1 MGAGHGRNR
10 WRCRWRFLLLTSHEL
25 LELWGSL
32 LILLLLF
39 FLDQLF
45 SRFQIFQSNPL
56 GWSTSLSNSL
66 SMSFSLSFWFFITN
80 GGYEWPKIKI
90 METILIFVVRSVTV
104 LVIFLQQI
112 KTRTIGIKICVILL
126 QQLIIAILYSSNRLI
141 IFTANVL
148 VVVASANYYLK
159 KKIHDSFNFYLKNC
173 LNILLMADCW
183 ALVITPLV
191 LVWPLLFTVLISG
204 STVVDVIVITGPVC
218 IVFDTSS
225 MPVVAI
231 TWMLKLTSTLLF
243 SDDNEFGE
251 LW

>member
-90 METILIFVVRSVTV
+90 MKTISIFVVRSVTV
-104 LVIFLQQI
+104 LVNFLQQI

-159 KKIHDSFNFYLKNC
+159 KKIT
-173 LNILLMADCW
+173 ILL
-183 ALVITPLV
+183 I
-191 LVWPLLFTVLISG
+191 FTWKIAWTYCSWQ
-204 STVVDVIVITGPVC
+204 IAEHW
-218 IVFDTSS
+218 SS
-225 MPVVAI
+225 HR
-231 TWMLKLTSTLLF
+231 WYWYGHCCLQY
-243 SDDNEFGE
+243 
-251 LW
+251 